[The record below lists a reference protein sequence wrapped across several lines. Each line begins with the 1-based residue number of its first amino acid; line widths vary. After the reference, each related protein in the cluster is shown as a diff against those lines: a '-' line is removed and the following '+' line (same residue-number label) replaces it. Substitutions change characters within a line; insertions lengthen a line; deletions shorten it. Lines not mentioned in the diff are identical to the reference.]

1 MGELHGRVW
10 TGGKSGGK
18 SGGLQTAGQRDSS
31 GGGGTVCVPVG
42 GGLSGRVGPH
52 WRDELAV

>member
-1 MGELHGRVW
+1 MDVCGLGVKA
-10 TGGKSGGK
+10 GVKA
-18 SGGLQTAGQRDSS
+18 GLQRAGQRDSF
-31 GGGGTVCVPVG
+31 GGRDCVCSCE